1 MAPKCPERMSE
12 LGMQNDEIEIR
23 ILPKAFFSQCLKK
36 SCLTPFVISSE
47 TYVCTLYI
55 FRMFPLFKALIV
67 NSK

>member
-23 ILPKAFFSQCLKK
+23 IMPKAFFSQCLKY

-47 TYVCTLYI
+47 TYVHI
-55 FRMFPLFKALIV
+55 SNFPPKALIV
-67 NSK
+67 NLE